1 MQQVVMGFDPSMRN
15 WGLAV
20 ANLDMDELEF
30 EVTHIDVIT
39 NKLDKSKKKQVRK
52 SSQNFDRAK
61 RLHKSVL
68 AEIEE
73 HKPKA
78 LFVEMPHGSQN
89 ASSQLSYAMCITVIG
104 AIANQTGLPV
114 FQLSEA
120 ENKKAMGL
128 KGAITKQDM
137 IDAVREVHPDAP
149 WAKHKRNGEMVYTEG
164 FNEHAADAIAAIRA
178 GLETEE
184 FNYFRNACQMAMGA
198 S

>member
-1 MQQVVMGFDPSMRN
+1 MQQVVMGYDPSMTN

-20 ANLDMDELEF
+20 ANLDIEDLEF
-30 EVTHIDVIT
+30 EVTHIDVIK

-61 RLHKSVL
+61 YLHKQVMAS
-68 AEIEE
+68 IDE

-89 ASSQLSYAMCITVIG
+89 ASSQLSYAMCITVL
-104 AIANQTGLPV
+104 AAVSNETGLPV

-128 KGAITKQDM
+128 KGAITKQTM
-137 IDAVREVHPDAP
+137 IDAVREVHPNAP
-149 WAKHKRNGEMVYTEG
+149 WKKHKKNGEMVFTEG
-164 FNEHAADAIAAIRA
+164 FNEHAADAIAAIQA

-184 FNYFRNACQMAMGA
+184 FNYFRNALKMAIGA
-198 S
+198 